1 VTPRRRLIA
10 VFLLATTAG
19 CAGLTG
25 PTRGGQVEA
34 NVVSSAPAGA
44 DPTPLSEVDDERLRR
59 VTERAVTAYESN
71 GTAEIVVVPVPGPEL
86 DETEAAYERLSQ
98 RSDGE
103 LGRFVTYRG
112 YTVRVVLLVYS

>member
-1 VTPRRRLIA
+1 MTRRRRLIV

-19 CAGLTG
+19 CVEPAG

-86 DETEAAYERLSQ
+86 DETEAAYERLPE

-112 YTVRVVLLVYS
+112 YTVRVALLVYS